1 MIRHLSNLNPEK
13 GSFEAKRM
21 RNSSIATIAAAII
34 AVAVSA
40 AVLLS
45 QTSSADTGSAD
56 SGSISW
62 IMVSSALV
70 FIMVPGV
77 AFFYGGMLRRQSMS
91 SMISQ
96 TLAAIAIMSISWIA
110 VGYSLAFGSDGAI
123 IGNLQHLFFSGVSE
137 EASGGA
143 VSELEFATFQMMF
156 AVLTAALILGACAE
170 RIRFNAIVWF
180 LIFWSV
186 LVYAPM
192 AHWVWGGGW
201 FDQYLTVLD
210 FAGGTV
216 VHICAGVS
224 GLALCIF
231 AGPRLAGTRRA
242 RAHSIPLAFLG
253 AMLLWVG
260 WFGFNGGSSAL
271 ADTTAVHAFFTTQA
285 AAACGMAAWGIAQ
298 YIRVGR
304 IGVLGLIAGAI
315 SGLVAITPGAAYVG
329 FAESMFIGA
338 VGGVLCFAAVRLI
351 RSKTKFDDALDVFGV
366 HGVGG
371 IWGAVSTGIFA
382 KESLSG
388 VGGLIYGG
396 VDLFVGQIVAVLVT
410 VVFCFAVSYA
420 LIWVISKFMKVRV
433 SDYEESIGQD
443 IVEHGEP
450 AYL

>member
-1 MIRHLSNLNPEK
+1 MRK
-13 GSFEAKRM
+13 SFKM
-21 RNSSIATIAAAII
+21 MAAAVMVL
-34 AVAVSA
+34 ATAMVAMVLTSQNSA
-40 AVLLS
+40 
-45 QTSSADTGSAD
+45 ADTGSAD

-70 FIMVPGV
+70 FAMVPGL

-91 SMISQ
+91 SMIAQ
-96 TLAAIAIMSISWIA
+96 TLAAISIMSISWIA
-110 VGYSLAFGSDGAI
+110 VGYSLAFGSDGVI
-123 IGNLQHLFFSGVSE
+123 IGNLQHLFFGGLTE

-143 VSELEFATFQMMF
+143 ISTLEFATFQMMF
-156 AVLTAALILGACAE
+156 AIVTAALVLGACAE

-180 LIFWSV
+180 LIIWSV

-201 FDQYLTVLD
+201 FDQFLTVLD

-216 VHICAGVS
+216 VHICAGVT

-231 AGPRLAGTRRA
+231 VGPRLSGTRKA
-242 RAHSIPLAFLG
+242 RAHSIPFAFLG
-253 AMLLWVG
+253 AMLLWIG

-271 ADTTAVHAFFTTQA
+271 ADGTAVHAFFTTQA
-285 AAACGMAAWGIAQ
+285 AGACGMAAWAIVQ
-298 YIRVGR
+298 YIKVGR
-304 IGVLGLIAGAI
+304 VGVLGLIAGGI

-329 FAESMFIGA
+329 FVESMVIGA
-338 VGGVLCFAAVRLI
+338 VGGALCFMAVRII

-371 IWGAVSTGIFA
+371 IWGAISTGIFA
-382 KESLSG
+382 KSSLAG
-388 VGGLIYGG
+388 VDGLIYGG
-396 VDLFVGQIVAVLVT
+396 VDLFVGQVVAVLAT
-410 VVFCFAVSYA
+410 IVFCFAMSYA
-420 LIWVISKFMKVRV
+420 IIWLISKFMKVRIPE
-433 SDYEESIGQD
+433 DEESIGQD